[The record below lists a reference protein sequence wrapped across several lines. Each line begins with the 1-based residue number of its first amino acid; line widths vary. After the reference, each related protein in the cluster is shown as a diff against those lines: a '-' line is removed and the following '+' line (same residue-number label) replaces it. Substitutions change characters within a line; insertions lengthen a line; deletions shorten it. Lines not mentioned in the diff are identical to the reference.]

1 MNKYLLASL
10 PIIFSLAFPGT
21 VFAEDDDDFENDD
34 VATSYV
40 DENGVTHFRS
50 AEQVQELEY
59 SQDTHEEDERRREE
73 SEARINNWAST
84 VNFGVRGTVGLNCLT
99 GSDASKWGWKTGFT
113 FGAGG
118 VLAISLNEM
127 FQIVPE
133 VSINYRYNKFKNSEY
148 NVEANGNLSAWT
160 LDVPLLLHFTFFEDF
175 FVSAG
180 PEFAFTLTS
189 SDSYNFANTEE
200 KNIIK
205 PATLEIGLALGG
217 GYYLDKDMLLDLR
230 FFKAFT
236 DYSKKS
242 TYNSRTAFTTIQIAA
257 GFTYFF

>member
-84 VNFGVRGTVGLNCLT
+84 VNFGVRGTVGLNYLT

-133 VSINYRYNKFKNSEY
+133 ASINYRRNSYKNEGDVWS
-148 NVEANGNLSAWT
+148 GDLSAWT
-160 LDVPLLLHFTFFEDF
+160 LDVPLLFRVNILSSFF
-175 FVSAG
+175 ATIG
-180 PEFAFTLTS
+180 PEFAFTLSS
-189 SDSYNFANTEE
+189 SDSYDFGVNSGNDLIT
-200 KNIIK
+200 
-205 PATLEIGLALGG
+205 PASLEVGLALGG
-217 GYYLDKDMLLDLR
+217 GYYLDNDMLLDLR
-230 FFKAFT
+230 VFKSFT
-236 DYSKKS
+236 DYAKK
-242 TYNSRTAFTTIQIAA
+242 TKIYNSYKGFSTLQISA
-257 GFTYFF
+257 GFTYMF